1 MTVPEKTSA
10 PPTSPGQTSEMDP
23 VAPGGTAW
31 GPREVPTTALLTDHY
46 ELTMLQAALEAGTA
60 DRPCVFELFAR
71 RLPPGRRYGVVAG
84 VGRALR
90 ALAHFRFDE
99 ESLRFLTEAHVV
111 DARTAD
117 WLADFRFDGDVWGYA
132 EGEIYFPGSPIVV
145 VESSFAAGVVLE
157 TVLLSIYNHDA
168 AIASAASRMT
178 AMAGARPCIEMGSRR
193 TQELAAVAAARAAY
207 IAGFE
212 ATSNL
217 EAGRRYG
224 VPTRGTSAHSF
235 TLLHPNERSAF
246 AAQIAA
252 LGEDTTLLVDT
263 YDVLNAVRTGV
274 ELTEGRLG
282 AVRLDSGDLALIATQ
297 VRELLDSLGATETRI
312 IVTSDLDEFAIAA
325 LSGAPVDGYGVG
337 TALVTGSG
345 APTCGFV
352 YKLVAR
358 AESDDPGAPMV
369 PVAKKSTDKISI
381 GGRKYAVRQLS
392 AKGVAEAELVGV
404 GAQARHDHDDR
415 ELLVPLVRRGEIIG
429 NEPLAAARERHT
441 RARAELPPEAM
452 KMSRGE
458 PVIETVYAGAGM
470 DGQHPFDR
478 RTNAEKVHR

>member
-1 MTVPEKTSA
+1 MTATDTLSQA
-10 PPTSPGQTSEMDP
+10 P
-23 VAPGGTAW
+23 AAW

-46 ELTMLQAALEAGTA
+46 ELTMLQAALQAGTA

-90 ALAHFRFDE
+90 ALEHFRFDA
-99 ESLRFLTEAHVV
+99 ESLRFLREAEVV
-111 DARTAD
+111 DQRTAD
-117 WLADFRFDGDVWGYA
+117 WLADFRFDGDIWGYP
-132 EGEIYFPGSPIVV
+132 EGEVYFPGSPIVV
-145 VESSFAAGVVLE
+145 VESSFAAGVMLE
-157 TVLLSIYNHDA
+157 TVLLSIYNHDG

-178 AMAGARPCIEMGSRR
+178 VMAGGRPCIEMGSRR

-207 IAGFE
+207 VAGFE

-235 TLLHPNERSAF
+235 TLLHGDEREAF

-263 YDVLNAVRTGV
+263 YDVENAVRTGV
-274 ELTEGRLG
+274 ELTGGRLG
-282 AVRLDSGDLALIATQ
+282 AVRLDSGDLALMARQ
-297 VRELLDSLGATETRI
+297 VRELLDSLGATGTRI
-312 IVTSDLDEFAIAA
+312 IVTSDLDEFTIGA

-345 APTCGFV
+345 HPTCGFV

-358 AESDDPGAPMV
+358 AESDEPGAPLL
-369 PVAKKSTDKISI
+369 PVAKKSTDKISV

-404 GAQARHDHDDR
+404 GAMARHDSDDR
-415 ELLVPLVRRGEIIG
+415 ELLVPLVRDGEIVG
-429 NEPLAAARERHT
+429 REPLAAARERH
-441 RARAELPPEAM
+441 RQARAELPLDAM

-458 PVIETVYAGAGM
+458 PVIETVYAGAGVA
-470 DGQHPFDR
+470 GNPY
-478 RTNAEKVHR
+478 RTGGAS

>member
-1 MTVPEKTSA
+1 VTVP
-10 PPTSPGQTSEMDP
+10 DP
-23 VAPGGTAW
+23 APGATTSW

-46 ELTMLQAALEAGTA
+46 ELTMLQAALQAGTA

-90 ALAHFRFDE
+90 ALEHFRFDA
-99 ESLRFLTEAHVV
+99 ESLEFLRGARVV
-111 DARTAD
+111 DDRTAD
-117 WLADFRFDGDVWGYA
+117 WLADFRFDGSIWGYA
-132 EGEIYFPGSPIVV
+132 EGEIYFPGSPVVV

-235 TLLHPNERSAF
+235 TLLHADERSAF

-263 YDVLNAVRTGV
+263 YDVETAVRTGV
-274 ELTEGRLG
+274 ELTGGRLG
-282 AVRLDSGDLALIATQ
+282 AVRLDSGDLALMATR
-297 VRELLDSLGATETRI
+297 VRELLDSLGATRTRI
-312 IVTSDLDEFAIAA
+312 IVTSDLDEFTIAG

-345 APTCGFV
+345 APTSGFV

-358 AESDDPGAPMV
+358 AESDEPGAPMT
-369 PVAKKSTDKISI
+369 PVAKKSADKISV

-392 AKGVAEAELVGV
+392 AAGVAEAELVGI
-404 GAQARHDHDDR
+404 GAAARHDSDDR
-415 ELLVPLVRRGEIIG
+415 ELLVPLVRDGEVVG
-429 NEPLAAARERHT
+429 RETLEVARERHH
-441 RARAELPPEAM
+441 RARAELPLEAL

-458 PVIETVYAGAGM
+458 PVVDTVYAGVGALAGNPYA
-470 DGQHPFDR
+470 QATR
-478 RTNAEKVHR
+478 

>member
-1 MTVPEKTSA
+1 MTVPGPALGA
-10 PPTSPGQTSEMDP
+10 PAS
-23 VAPGGTAW
+23 W

-46 ELTMLQAALEAGTA
+46 ELTMLQAALQAGTA

-90 ALAHFRFDE
+90 ALEHFRFDA
-99 ESLRFLTEAHVV
+99 ESLEFLRGAHVV
-111 DARTAD
+111 DDRTAD
-117 WLADFRFDGDVWGYA
+117 WLADFRFDGSIWGYP
-132 EGEIYFPGSPIVV
+132 EGEVYFPGSPVVV

-178 AMAGARPCIEMGSRR
+178 AMAGDRPCIEMGSRR

-207 IAGFE
+207 VAGFE

-235 TLLHPNERSAF
+235 TLLHADERSAF

-263 YDVLNAVRTGV
+263 YDVEAAVRTGV
-274 ELTEGRLG
+274 ELTGGRLG
-282 AVRLDSGDLALIATQ
+282 AVRLDSGDLAVMATR
-297 VRELLDSLGATETRI
+297 VRELLDSLGATGTRI
-312 IVTSDLDEFAIAA
+312 IVTSDLDEFTIAA

-358 AESDDPGAPMV
+358 AESDEPGAPLT
-369 PVAKKSTDKISI
+369 PVAKKSADKISV

-392 AKGVAEAELVGV
+392 AQGVAEAELVGI
-404 GAQARHDHDDR
+404 GAVSRHDSDDR
-415 ELLVPLVRRGEIIG
+415 ELLVPLVVDGEVVG
-429 NEPLAAARERHT
+429 KEPLEAARERH
-441 RARAELPPEAM
+441 RRVRAELPLEAL

-458 PVIETVYAGAGM
+458 PVVETVYAGAGATP
-470 DGQHPFDR
+470 GNPYAAAGR
-478 RTNAEKVHR
+478 

>member
-1 MTVPEKTSA
+1 MTVPDAASTPQAS
-10 PPTSPGQTSEMDP
+10 
-23 VAPGGTAW
+23 W

-46 ELTMLQAALEAGTA
+46 ELTMLQAALQAGTA
-60 DRPCVFELFAR
+60 HRPCVFELFAR
-71 RLPPGRRYGVVAG
+71 RLPSGRRYGVVAG

-90 ALAHFRFDE
+90 ALEHFRFDA
-99 ESLRFLTEAHVV
+99 ESLDYLRGAGVV
-111 DARTAD
+111 DQRTAD
-117 WLADFRFDGDVWGYA
+117 WLADFRFDGDIWGYA

-157 TVLLSIYNHDA
+157 TVLLSIYNHDG

-178 AMAGARPCIEMGSRR
+178 VTAGSRPCIEMGSRR

-207 IAGFE
+207 VAGFE

-217 EAGRRYG
+217 EAGRRHG
-224 VPTRGTSAHSF
+224 VPTRGASAHSF
-235 TLLHPNERSAF
+235 TLLHADEREAF

-263 YDVLNAVRTGV
+263 YDVTNAVRLGV
-274 ELTEGRLG
+274 ELTGGRLG
-282 AVRLDSGDLALIATQ
+282 AVRLDSGDLPALASQ
-297 VRELLDSLGATETRI
+297 VRQQLDSLGATGTRI
-312 IVTSDLDEFAIAA
+312 IVTSDLDEHTIGA

-345 APTCGFV
+345 HPTCGFV

-358 AESDDPGAPMV
+358 AQSDEPGAPLL
-369 PVAKKSTDKISI
+369 PVAKKSADKISV

-392 AKGVAEAELVGV
+392 ADGVAEAELVGI
-404 GAQARHDHDDR
+404 GALARHDSDDR
-415 ELLVPLVRRGEIIG
+415 ELLIPLVEGGRVVGR
-429 NEPLAAARERHT
+429 EPLARARQRHLG
-441 RARAELPPEAM
+441 ARAELPLEAM

-458 PVIETVYAGAGM
+458 PVIETRYAGPGFAADNPYLKG
-470 DGQHPFDR
+470 R
-478 RTNAEKVHR
+478 AEA